1 MPICGTVSQIS
12 PPLRIVLVAVI
23 GLIAAWMLFLRPKTE
38 PTPAPTPAPATA
50 PGVTGLSKAV
60 DKAKDASATSDKANE
75 KVQKAT
81 GDDDAAKADAGKS
94 GSAKET
100 APQFVTGRELPLEP
114 LTAEQTK
121 DLPKV
126 IVKALDKR
134 QVFVVGVF
142 DTKEKRWARM
152 ARDDRAVRR
161 ELAKTNRYKGE
172 VVATTSTL
180 GKLSSLNAVIG
191 DLGVTQTPSV
201 VVVDRN
207 RKAVVLTGFVER
219 NAINQAIADARRNS
233 TEVRITDPYVRSL
246 NRTCAN
252 FDIRLDRFDLP
263 ATRAQIKP
271 ASRRFGR
278 LMSTYR
284 TKFASLKAPA
294 KYRPIQ
300 RQVDGVLA
308 KGEDVAVALRS
319 GNFAKMDAAYTALLA
334 SGAGLDRKFANA
346 GATACVSNRKS

>member
-12 PPLRIVLVAVI
+12 PPIRIVLIAVV
-23 GLIAAWMLFLRPKTE
+23 GLLAAWMLFLRPKTE

-60 DKAKDASATSDKANE
+60 DKAKDASAASDKANE

-81 GDDDAAKADAGKS
+81 GDDAAKADAGKS

-121 DLPKV
+121 ELPKV
-126 IVKALDKR
+126 IVKALDQRK
-134 QVFVVGVF
+134 VFAVGVF

-161 ELAKTNRYKGE
+161 ELAETNRYKGD

-207 RKAVVLTGFVER
+207 RKAVVLTGFVDR
-219 NAINQAIADARRNS
+219 NTINQAIADARRNS
-233 TEVRITDPYVRSL
+233 TEVRITDPYVRTL

-263 ATRAQIKP
+263 ATRAQVKP

-278 LMSTYR
+278 LISQYR

-294 KYRPIQ
+294 KYKPVQ
-300 RQVDGVLA
+300 RHVDRYLA
-308 KGEDVAVALRS
+308 KGEDLAVALRS
-319 GNFAKMDAAYTALLA
+319 GNFAKMDAAYTAMLISA
-334 SGAGLDRKFANA
+334 AGLDRKFAAA

>member
-1 MPICGTVSQIS
+1 VPICGTVSQIS

-81 GDDDAAKADAGKS
+81 GDDAAKADAGKS
-94 GSAKET
+94 GSANET

-152 ARDDRAVRR
+152 ARDDRAVRS
-161 ELAKTNRYKGE
+161 ELSKTNRYKGA
-172 VVATTSTL
+172 VVASSSTL
-180 GKLSSLNAVIG
+180 GELSSLNAVIG

-263 ATRAQIKP
+263 ATRAQVKP
-271 ASRRFGR
+271 SSRRFGR
-278 LMSTYR
+278 LISQYK

-294 KYRPIQ
+294 KYKPVQ
-300 RQVDGVLA
+300 RQVNLYLA
-308 KGEDVAVALRS
+308 KGEDLAVALRS
-319 GNFAKMDAAYTALLA
+319 GNFAKMDAAFTALA
-334 SGAGLDRKFANA
+334 VSAAGLDRKLAGT